1 MKKIGLIILAA
12 FFTFAAMAQT
22 DIKVFDKIGP
32 DAVLNKLCELNFFQ
46 EPEYFSS
53 LHWTKS
59 ENGLVLENEKGG
71 VLNPSVV
78 LADNTYELIGF
89 ETTSDRFLFL
99 TDYSPGGIK
108 VGDNISKVQ
117 NVSFSDTE
125 YGKGN
130 PKNNCTKVFSSPEGG
145 IYQIFGAELFNY
157 TLNVQNQMI
166 TAISYSMK
174 EDEPFAAYD

>member
-12 FFTFAAMAQT
+12 FFTYAATAQT

-71 VLNPSVV
+71 VLNPSVA

-99 TDYSPGGIK
+99 TDYIPGGIK
-108 VGDNISKVQ
+108 VGDSISKVQ

-130 PKNNCTKVFSSPEGG
+130 PKNNCTKVFSSPRRRD
-145 IYQIFGAELFNY
+145 LPDLRSR
-157 TLNVQNQMI
+157 TVQLYPERPKSNDHRDQLLHETRRALRRI
-166 TAISYSMK
+166 
-174 EDEPFAAYD
+174 